1 MSELNLRIV
10 ARIDDPSI
18 ELFEYLAK
26 KEGVESPSDTWVD
39 LNIPRD
45 FEWSDEIREKT
56 VEFGIADLEGNIL
69 ATFGTLREAEE
80 AKGKARISIALQFE
94 DDAPAPKAGKPVAMD
109 PLTSEILSNERRVD
123 ATAQGATTVEEI
135 IGLA

>member
-10 ARIDDPSI
+10 ARVDDPSI

-56 VEFGIADLEGNIL
+56 TEFGIADIEGNIL
-69 ATFGTLREAEE
+69 ATFETLQAAED
-80 AKGKARISIALQFE
+80 AKGKARVTIGLDFG
-94 DDAPAPKAGKPVAMD
+94 DAPESVKAGKPVAMD

-123 ATAQGATTVEEI
+123 ATAQGQTTVEEI
-135 IGLA
+135 LGHA